1 MAPLKIAILYPE
13 FGTPIQL
20 REWLEVAQTA
30 SILRAAGHE
39 TKVYLLKATRQRDQ
53 LLESFKEDLPGLI
66 FIPIGREQSGPTR
79 LIIDALH
86 EKINKAGEAA
96 VVVGGVMGT
105 LSTQEYSSHPGVHGI
120 VLGDWYESIDEL
132 ASTLASHG
140 NPHNVAG
147 VWWRGH
153 AGWLLAPNRK
163 RLRTIADLPEPDLE
177 VFRVKDLLKVTG
189 GTLPLS
195 ASRGFPFRS
204 LFSSEPLTRHLQE
217 SENYYEM
224 LKPSEVI
231 RRAVNLLEKFGP
243 QRFDFVD
250 EIFPWNAR
258 WVERFATEWAQEIC
272 LPFACTM
279 AAEHFNDENMELLAG
294 AGLKVA
300 RIHLESGNDQFRA
313 RFSDINMTNGK
324 VREAVGI
331 ATACRVR
338 VEVRV
343 LLGIPDETPSTLAET
358 LNFIERLPFAGVH
371 PEVFV
376 PWPRMTAWT
385 DTDPS
390 PTIATEFLCKPVT
403 ERPELMGP
411 LQRAYDRLLE
421 VDSMARARLHNRDAN
436 SVIDAIS
443 DFQLATVR
451 SPLAR
456 PLRVTSFA
464 ASDGEHDV
472 IALRVPSEISWKTKI
487 AADSVIKFGILLE
500 PTLPGLRSRLPVS
513 FSIKIGQKGKYY
525 RLFQKV
531 LLQALD
537 PASRRW
543 HFFVLPL
550 KPARLGE
557 AEIILESTIFGR
569 EPDEVPTDGDL
580 WAGWAGVVVGS
591 AHDLHGARDSGMV
604 HTGDI

>member
-1 MAPLKIAILYPE
+1 MAPLNIAILYPE

-20 REWLEVAQTA
+20 RAWLEVAQTA
-30 SILRAAGHE
+30 SVLRAAGHE
-39 TKVYLLKATRQRDQ
+39 PRVHLLKATRHRDQ
-53 LLESFKEDLPGLI
+53 VLGSFAEDLPSLI

-79 LIIDALH
+79 HILDALH
-86 EKINKAGEAA
+86 EKINPEGRAA

-105 LSTQEYSSHPGVHGI
+105 LSTQEYSSHPAVRGI
-120 VLGDWYESIDEL
+120 VLGDWYESIEEL
-132 ASTLASHG
+132 SIAIATKG
-140 NPHNVAG
+140 NPHEVAS
-147 VWWRGH
+147 VWWRAK
-153 AGWLLAPNRK
+153 AGWVLAPNRK

-217 SENYYEM
+217 AENYYEM

-231 RRAVNLLEKFGP
+231 RRAANLLDKFDP
-243 QRFDFVD
+243 KRFEFVD
-250 EIFPWNAR
+250 EIFPWNPR

-279 AAEHFNDENMELLAG
+279 AAEHFNDENMELMAG

-300 RIHLESGNDQFRA
+300 RINLESGNDQFRA
-313 RFSDINMTNGK
+313 RFADINVTNGT

-338 VEVRV
+338 VEARV
-343 LLGIPDETPSTLAET
+343 LLGVPDETPSTLAET
-358 LNFIERLPFAGVH
+358 LNFIERLPFAGIH

-385 DTDPS
+385 ETDPS

-411 LQRAYDRLLE
+411 LQRTFDRLLE
-421 VDSMARARLHNRDAN
+421 VDSMARARTHQRDAN
-436 SVIDAIS
+436 AVIDAIS

-456 PLRVTSFA
+456 PLRIASFA
-464 ASDGEHDV
+464 ANDGEHDV
-472 IALRVPSEISWKTKI
+472 VALRVPSEISWKTKI
-487 AADSVIKFGILLE
+487 AADSVIRFGILLE
-500 PTLPGLRSRLPVS
+500 PTLPGLRSRLPIS
-513 FSIKIGQKGKYY
+513 FSIKIGQNGRYY
-525 RLFQKV
+525 RLFQKI

-537 PASRRW
+537 PDSRRW

-557 AEIILESTIFGR
+557 AEIILESTLFGR
-569 EPDEVPTDGDL
+569 EPDEVPTDGDV
-580 WAGWAGVVVGS
+580 WAGWAGVIVGS
-591 AHDLHGARDSGMV
+591 AHDIQSARDSGMV